1 MLSYIFRDDEV
12 IVVLNGVPYIVSID
26 DDRYEEVVDAIDA
39 GNKELL
45 RSILSQNARAS
56 QLSSELVD
64 AGITQIG
71 GRFAYN
77 GTPINMSLSEYLSA
91 AIDRGTA
98 MHIVKFIKNLF
109 NNPNHQ
115 TREHLFE
122 FMDHNKMTISDDGC
136 FIAYKVVR
144 SDYMDKHSN
153 TMRNA
158 PGDTLKVDWDKVD
171 TNPDV
176 TCSKGLHVCSHE
188 YVESFRNTGDRVI
201 AVKVNPADVGAVPR
215 DYNGSKIR
223 TRGYTVMYDIT
234 DRFESSAPNRIP
246 IQDGLS
252 LSGVRQNLQR
262 DYF

>member
-12 IVVLNGVPYIVSID
+12 IVVLSGVPYIVSID
-26 DDRYEEVVDAIDA
+26 DDRYEDVVDAIDDGDKA
-39 GNKELL
+39 LL
-45 RSILSQNARAS
+45 HSILSQSSRAS
-56 QLSSELVD
+56 RLSADLIS

-71 GRFAYN
+71 DRFAYN

-98 MHIVKFIKNLF
+98 THIVKFIKNLF

-115 TREHLFE
+115 TREHLFA
-122 FMDHNKMTISDDGC
+122 FMDHNKMTMSEDGC

-158 PGDTLKVDWDKVD
+158 PGDTLTVDWDKVD

-176 TCSKGLHVCSHE
+176 TCSQGLHVCSHE
-188 YVESFRNTGDRVI
+188 YVGSFRNTDDRVVS
-201 AVKVNPADVGAVPR
+201 VKVNPADVGAVPR

-223 TRGYTVMYDIT
+223 TRGYTVLYDIT
-234 DRFESSAPNRIP
+234 DNFEFSAPNRIP

-252 LSGVRQNLQR
+252 LGGVRHNLQR